1 VKVTGIEHS
10 ATSIKTIRYKATVP
24 KSGLKISTLLVVHA
38 MPVSVIT
45 EVGEGADS

>member
-1 VKVTGIEHS
+1 MGIENFFK
-10 ATSIKTIRYKATVP
+10 SIKTIRYRAVVP
-24 KSGLKISTLLVVHA
+24 KSCLRIPTLLAVHA